1 MRVGADPKL
10 AKMLGV
16 TSPTDAERVLAAR
29 LAAQRL
35 SGPPAAGPLEVVRS
49 LLAVQAQ
56 DARAARL
63 AVRVRSADGYSSDV
77 DRALSEERSLII
89 TWVNRGTLHLLA
101 AEDEPWLHALT
112 APRLRT
118 ANDRRLHQE
127 GVSQTAAE
135 RGVTAI
141 TAALADHGPLTRAEL
156 RAAVER
162 ADVPTAGQALVHVL
176 PRATLDGFIVRGPI
190 IDGEHAFVLVTD
202 WLGSRPPVERGRALA
217 ELARRYLTGH
227 SPADDRD
234 LARWAGLSLRDARAG
249 LQAIAHQLHQRPD
262 GLLELNREPPPP
274 IPPPR
279 LLGPFDPLPPR
290 LALSRLRPSRPSR
303 SGHQQWHLPC
313 DRPHRRP
320 RRWDVGHASRSRP
333 AQPLGCRRADRR
345 LRARSRRRRR
355 RALPLTARL
364 NQRARPLAA
373 DPPDDNR
380 RASIRMPYRANPETA
395 VDRATTVTAEF
406 ANGGVAAS
414 KDQRTRTRSTRSAS
428 PARGGH
434 RVWLASEP
442 QPHVAS
448 VQPGPIP
455 VGLDA
460 DDPKPMAL
468 KETAAALAGVQHYL

>member
-1 MRVGADPKL
+1 
-10 AKMLGV
+10 MLGV

-176 PRATLDGFIVRGPI
+176 LRATLDGFIVRGPI

-279 LLGPFDPLPPR
+279 LLGPFDPL
-290 LALSRLRPSRPSR
+290 LL
-303 SGHQQWHLPC
+303 GW
-313 DRPHRRP
+313 
-320 RRWDVGHASRSRP
+320 RSRDFVLQDP
-333 AQPLGCRRADRR
+333 REVVTSNGIFRAIV
-345 LRARSRRRRR
+345 LIAGRAAGTWAMPRGHVQLNLWDAAEQTAAS
-355 RALPLTARL
+355 ALEAE
-364 NQRARPLAA
+364 AA
-373 DPPDDNR
+373 AVEHYLSPPD
-380 RASIRMPYRANPETA
+380 
-395 VDRATTVTAEF
+395 
-406 ANGGVAAS
+406 
-414 KDQRTRTRSTRSAS
+414 
-428 PARGGH
+428 
-434 RVWLASEP
+434 
-442 QPHVAS
+442 
-448 VQPGPIP
+448 
-455 VGLDA
+455 
-460 DDPKPMAL
+460 
-468 KETAAALAGVQHYL
+468 